1 MFSGLQTYMYVI
13 VQLSIDLL
21 VAINRTSGNAKCDVG
36 LCHFTVG
43 DNV

>member
-1 MFSGLQTYMYVI
+1 MFSGLQTYVI
-13 VQLSIDLL
+13 VQLSIDLP
-21 VAINRTSGNAKCDVG
+21 VAIRTCGNAKCDVG